1 MNDMKFKLANW
12 FKKTS
17 PSVKNI
23 PKHIAI
29 IMDGNGRWA
38 RQRGMPRTAGHRVGM
53 DRVRDAV
60 AVCLEYGV
68 PFLTLYAFSTEN
80 WKRPEEEV
88 RFLMD
93 LFEEA
98 LKSEVDKLDRQNVRV
113 RFIGLRHNLRP
124 SLRKLMEESE
134 ARTSGNTALTLNLA
148 INYGGRSEIVSAVQK
163 IAVAVRQGEV
173 DPEEIN
179 EAFFGNYLFTAG
191 QPDPDLLIKPGG
203 ESRISNFLLWQI
215 AYTEIYYST
224 KYWPDFKKADM
235 RDAIVFYSQRE
246 RRFGGVKRGESV

>member
-1 MNDMKFKLANW
+1 MKFNLTNL
-12 FKKTS
+12 FKKSSAPIT
-17 PSVKNI
+17 NI
-23 PKHIAI
+23 PNHIAI

-60 AVCLEYGV
+60 SVCLEHGV

-98 LKSEVDKLDRQNVRV
+98 LKSEVEKLNRQNVQV

-124 SLRKLMEESE
+124 SLRELMEQSE
-134 ARTSGNTALTLNLA
+134 ALTSRNTALTLNLA
-148 INYGGRSEIVSAVQK
+148 INYGGRSEIIAAVRK
-163 IAVAVRQGEV
+163 IAAEVRQGEV
-173 DPEEIN
+173 DIEQIN
-179 EAFFGNYLFTAG
+179 ESFFGNYLFTAG

-224 KYWPDFKKADM
+224 KYWPDFNKADM
-235 RDAIVFYSQRE
+235 RDAIAFYSRKE